1 MMRSRALAGALTLA
15 ALALALAAC
24 GKADAPPTKG
34 EAKPATAPPPSPM
47 SPTAPP
53 SAQEAHK
60 IATLQ
65 MAVPDGWTAK
75 YDAEWDKWLFE
86 TPPIA
91 DGRTASA
98 RIERAP
104 ARAVASPEA
113 YLAHRIRYWDHGAK
127 ATIVK
132 RERVKDGFA
141 MTVELRPAADPDHP
155 KLETYVIRQ
164 LGNVWYQCMSEW
176 IPDDAIRDQLVGLC
190 KSLKL

>member
-1 MMRSRALAGALTLA
+1 MRRLASV
-15 ALALALAAC
+15 ALALVAC
-24 GKADAPPTKG
+24 GKSDAPPQR
-34 EAKPATAPPPSPM
+34 EAKPAPAPM

-53 SAQEAHK
+53 SAEHK
-60 IATLQ
+60 IDKLQ

-86 TPPIA
+86 TPPIP

-127 ATIVK
+127 ATIEK
-132 RERVKDGFA
+132 RESVKDGFA
-141 MTVELRPAADPDHP
+141 MTVLLRPAADPDHP
-155 KLETYVIRQ
+155 KRETYVIRQ

-176 IPDDAIRDQLVGLC
+176 IPDDAIRDQLVALC